1 MKKMVLFVAALLLG
15 SALAQDALLGDWGGA
30 IGPGSLNLGV
40 TVHFTQG
47 EGGLSGT
54 IDIPAQGAQG
64 LELDVTDASDEGAR
78 FTIQGVPGDATF
90 DGSVSGDTLSG
101 TFTQGG
107 QTFPFTLS
115 REGQEALTGGA
126 TGGAGEVTGGATGG
140 AAGSVTGGASG
151 GVTGGAAAID
161 AKGALERLFTD
172 RPLQPEWFT
181 ETVLAQTSVPQLTT
195 ILDGV
200 THRLG
205 AYESVEGGSSPFT
218 LRFSQGTATAQI
230 VLDAQGQIAGLFFS
244 NYAPDVS
251 VDEAVAQIAA
261 LPGQTN
267 VLVLKN
273 GEEVAAHNAD
283 TPLGVGSGFKLVV
296 LAALQDQV
304 EAGTR
309 AWDEVVELKPEWKSL
324 PTGILQNWPDGA
336 PLTLQTLA
344 TLMISVS
351 DNTAT
356 DALIR
361 VVGLEAVEAKTERN
375 RPFLTTQ
382 EVFKLK
388 DPKNSAL
395 LGRYLSG
402 DETAKRAVLTQLAD
416 LPLPDVGVFAG
427 APVSLEVEWFFT
439 PRELCALLAQVQ
451 ALPLMS
457 VGSGPVNPADWRRI
471 AYKGGSEPGVLS
483 LTAWLSGKDGASYC
497 VTVTQNNPN
506 APLDETALAA
516 LYGGLVAALE

>member
-1 MKKMVLFVAALLLG
+1 MKKMVVFVTAFLLG
-15 SALAQDALLGDWGGA
+15 GAFAQDALVGDWQGVLGQ
-30 IGPGSLNLGV
+30 GSLNLGV

-47 EGGLSGT
+47 GDGLSGT

-64 LELDVTDASDEGAR
+64 LELDVADASNESVR
-78 FTIQGVPGDATF
+78 FTIQGVPGNATF
-90 DGSVSGDTLSG
+90 DGSLSGDTLSG

-107 QTFPFTLS
+107 QIFPFTLS
-115 REGQEALTGGA
+115 RVQEAVTGGA
-126 TGGAGEVTGGATGG
+126 MGGVGEVTGGATGG
-140 AAGSVTGGASG
+140 AAG
-151 GVTGGAAAID
+151 GVTGGVAAID

-181 ETVLAQTSVPQLTT
+181 ETVLAQTPVPQLTD
-195 ILDGV
+195 ILDGI
-200 THRLG
+200 TDQLG
-205 AYESVEGGSSPFT
+205 AYESVEGDSSPFT

-230 VLDAQGQIAGLFFS
+230 VLDAQGRIAGLFFS
-244 NYAPDVS
+244 NYAPAIS
-251 VDEAVAQIAA
+251 VDEAVTQIAA

-273 GEEVAAHNAD
+273 GEEVASHNAD
-283 TPLGVGSGFKLVV
+283 TPLGVGSGFKLAV

-304 EAGTR
+304 GAGAH

-324 PTGILQNWPDGA
+324 PTGILQDWPDGT

-344 TLMISVS
+344 TLMISIS

-356 DALIR
+356 DALIH
-361 VVGLEAVEAKTERN
+361 VVGLEAVEAKGARN

-402 DETAKRAVLTQLAD
+402 DEGAKRAVLTGLAT

-439 PRELCALLAQVQ
+439 PPELCALLAQVQ
-451 ALPLMS
+451 ALPFMTVS
-457 VGSGPVNPADWRRI
+457 SGPINPAGWQRV
-471 AYKGGSEPGVLS
+471 AYKGGSEPGLLS
-483 LTAWLSGKDGASYC
+483 LTAWLNGKDGASYC
-497 VTVTQNNPN
+497 VTVTQNDPD

-516 LYGGLVAALE
+516 LYGGLVGALE